1 MLNIEF
7 RIMKFFNIK
16 YLLLCTTYLLLLSG
30 CKRKCQDEKAD
41 NFEKGDRK
49 AECKYVNADDWI
61 EEIIIDSILIN
72 GAKLEL
78 FDENWQY
85 GVGKNSFSANFD
97 GDKFLNDTLKSITYN
112 IGVPIGSDFTVDVD
126 EFYFNISYSSDTL
139 TGVQILI
146 RNQEIFTFIEERIV
160 NGVTYYSYKVEL
172 QNIDDEAI
180 IDKNNFLSSY
190 ILIYTR
196 YDVYRPEFSVIIS
209 NR

>member
-1 MLNIEF
+1 
-7 RIMKFFNIK
+7 MKFLTNIF
-16 YLLLCTTYLLLLSG
+16 LITILLLLFVG
-30 CKRKCQDEKAD
+30 CRRTCQDEKAD

-61 EEIIIDSILIN
+61 EEIIIESILIN

-85 GVGKNSFSANFD
+85 GVGKNIYSANFSED
-97 GDKFLNDTLKSITYN
+97 DFLDDTLKSITYN
-112 IGVPIGSDFTVDVD
+112 IGIPIGSDFTVDVD
-126 EFYFNISYSSDTL
+126 EFYFNISYSSDSL

-160 NGVTYYSYKVEL
+160 DGVTYYFYKVEL
-172 QNIDDEAI
+172 QNIDDYAI